1 MKPVIA
7 YIHGGAFFRGSGH
20 SYFVGPEYIMDRD
33 VVLVAINYRLG
44 ALGFFSTGTADAPG
58 NAGMKDQVLALK
70 WIQRNIRAFGGD
82 PDSVT
87 IAGQSAGSMSVTL
100 HLLSPM
106 SVGLFHKAIALS
118 GSMASQM
125 KIKRNNTEI
134 INILAESANCTNA
147 DVSKVV
153 ECLQQL
159 PVQAIIRPDIFQ
171 DICLA
176 LVWYPVIEN
185 DLGHTRFL
193 TGNPSVL
200 FKKGN
205 FTKVPV
211 ITGIVDNEFASPAKC
226 EYFWLF

>member
-1 MKPVIA
+1 
-7 YIHGGAFFRGSGH
+7 
-20 SYFVGPEYIMDRD
+20 MDRD

-58 NAGMKDQVLALK
+58 NAGMKDQALALK